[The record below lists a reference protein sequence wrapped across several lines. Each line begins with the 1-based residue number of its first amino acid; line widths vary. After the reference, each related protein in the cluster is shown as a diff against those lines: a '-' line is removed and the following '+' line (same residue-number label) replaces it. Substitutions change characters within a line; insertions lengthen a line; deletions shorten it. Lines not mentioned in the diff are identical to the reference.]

1 MKIKHLMIAGCL
13 FTAFT
18 LQSCIKEKDLYQ
30 APPTTYSELNLQ
42 LDGDYLST
50 ELPMARATTP
60 TKINES
66 ETLVGIAITMQNHIM
81 LYRRF
86 FGVKFKQ
93 TGLEKGR
100 LRIKLE
106 DAPSIYLNAN
116 ADIHKTVESELKMVS
131 MRNLTANIP
140 TGDNQHL
147 TENVKVEVFWEET
160 PGAEEKTIISSSIT
174 FKRNYT
180 HSIALTNIEH
190 IGTPSDIGI
199 EVESGEMGEDIEQ
212 DIPWQ

>member
-1 MKIKHLMIAGCL
+1 MERSGKIKGECL
-13 FTAFT
+13 NKFLTAE
-18 LQSCIKEKDLYQ
+18 QADVIKFLYNIENPRIQ
-30 APPTTYSELNLQ
+30 TRNGSQDACNRPFIERYHGLNDKVEVT
-42 LDGDYLST
+42 DG
-50 ELPMARATTP
+50 
-60 TKINES
+60 
-66 ETLVGIAITMQNHIM
+66 MQNHIM

>member
-1 MKIKHLMIAGCL
+1 MESNSYTILKTREYKRETDHKTPANRPFIERYHG
-13 FTAFT
+13 
-18 LQSCIKEKDLYQ
+18 
-30 APPTTYSELNLQ
+30 LNDKVEVT
-42 LDGDYLST
+42 DGMQKSHHALS
-50 ELPMARATTP
+50 P
-60 TKINES
+60 
-66 ETLVGIAITMQNHIM
+66 
-81 LYRRF
+81 F

-160 PGAEEKTIISSSIT
+160 PGAEEKRQSSVAVSHSRETIPILS
-174 FKRNYT
+174 
-180 HSIALTNIEH
+180 H
-190 IGTPSDIGI
+190 
-199 EVESGEMGEDIEQ
+199 
-212 DIPWQ
+212 

>member
-1 MKIKHLMIAGCL
+1 MECKFLYNIENPRIQTRNGSQDACNRPFIERYHGLNDKAGSDRWH
-13 FTAFT
+13 A
-18 LQSCIKEKDLYQ
+18 K
-30 APPTTYSELNLQ
+30 
-42 LDGDYLST
+42 ST
-50 ELPMARATTP
+50 SL
-60 TKINES
+60 
-66 ETLVGIAITMQNHIM
+66 

-147 TENVKVEVFWEET
+147 TENVKVAVFWEEA
-160 PGAEEKTIISSSIT
+160 PGAEETD
-174 FKRNYT
+174 N
-180 HSIALTNIEH
+180 H
-190 IGTPSDIGI
+190 
-199 EVESGEMGEDIEQ
+199 Q
-212 DIPWQ
+212 